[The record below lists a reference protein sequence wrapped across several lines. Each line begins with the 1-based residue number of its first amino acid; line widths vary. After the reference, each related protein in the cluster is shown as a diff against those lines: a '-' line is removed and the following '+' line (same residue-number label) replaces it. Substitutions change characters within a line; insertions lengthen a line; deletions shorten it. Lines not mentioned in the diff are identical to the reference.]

1 MITRAL
7 LEQNFY
13 PVVAMGDVVR
23 CGDELPDRVI
33 HTSFLLPRTPED
45 GVPFI
50 VSDDLVD
57 DAFVAQMLAEAGRAP
72 ITALTKRAIG
82 ANRYGFSHI
91 LLVPPDF
98 HGELRGRMDE
108 ERRSSVLVVPIFESE
123 FSGTEDAEEF
133 ATLRRLVQTPRWDR
147 TVQPRIALRFDNPR
161 TGSGTGDDY
170 VFVTFAVVETER
182 ENLAGVEG
190 GFLEIVTFA
199 GDVLELLA
207 QADGTFSLIRNRDDA
222 GAFSVTAEEAS
233 DWIWAS
239 VLGEA

>member
-72 ITALTKRAIG
+72 VTALTKRAIG
-82 ANRYGFSHI
+82 ANAYSFSHI

-108 ERRSSVLVVPIFESE
+108 ERRSSVLVVPIFEPE

-133 ATLRRLVQTPRWDR
+133 ATLRRLVPTQRWDR

-170 VFVTFAVVETER
+170 VLVSFHTLEAER
-182 ENLAGVEG
+182 ENLASASG
-190 GFLEIVTFA
+190 GFLEVVNFRGQVI
-199 GDVLELLA
+199 ELVP
-207 QADGTFSLIRNRDDA
+207 QGDGTFSLIRNRDDA
-222 GAFSVTAEEAS
+222 GAFGVTSAEAS
-233 DWIWAS
+233 DWLWAS
-239 VLGEA
+239 VLGDA